1 MLSEKSNL
9 KSSQSIAV
17 IIFFSKEKITQQFAD
32 SIYSNCDTQPFN
44 QVFDIMTIEPLGVA
58 LGPPCQHFS

>member
-9 KSSQSIAV
+9 KSSQSTAV
-17 IIFFSKEKITQQFAD
+17 ITQQFAD

-44 QVFDIMTIEPLGVA
+44 QVFDIMTVEPLGVA